1 MLEHMSGNIHAC
13 SEGQQVNLYH
23 VYNSQFTYWSLR
35 WNSACTRYAGGLV
48 TAGDLARARPQLK
61 PAMRAHAYGVEVSGR
76 ALHGTAL
83 GMS

>member
-1 MLEHMSGNIHAC
+1 M
-13 SEGQQVNLYH
+13 
-23 VYNSQFTYWSLR
+23 
-35 WNSACTRYAGGLV
+35 

-61 PAMRAHAYGVEVSGR
+61 AAMRAHAYGVEVVGR